1 MVLEQKD
8 ILQINATIIAGAF
21 IFLTL
26 YSDVQTNSTQIY
38 KHTTVMT
45 IALTV
50 LIAFSG
56 SSLFAI
62 RENYARSNS
71 MLFIVWGFT
80 VLLLFG
86 ILLFG
91 FNVLTLIRTYVDEAN
106 NQDFNVTKSQGGIN
120 ISKIQ
125 NPIRTI

>member
-1 MVLEQKD
+1 MVLELKD

-26 YSDVQTNSTQIY
+26 YSDVQTTPSQIY

-62 RENYARSNS
+62 RENYVRSNS
-71 MLFIVWGFT
+71 MLFIGWRFT

-86 ILLFG
+86 IFLFG
-91 FNVLTLIRTYVDEAN
+91 VNVLTIIQTYFNDTN
-106 NQDFNVTKSQGGIN
+106 YQDSNITKSQ
-120 ISKIQ
+120 S
-125 NPIRTI
+125 PIRTI